1 MKFTDVA
8 GIMNIPYVAEKV
20 KLSHVAE
27 IVKLSHVAGILEA
40 GSMYDRILHWK
51 LLKISVQIPY
61 PKNFE
66 QLPVQYAGTKHEIC
80 RLFTIDYQ
88 YSHKNTYGN
97 SW

>member
-40 GSMYDRILHWK
+40 GSMYDHHTWAWSFK
-51 LLKISVQIPY
+51 Q
-61 PKNFE
+61 
-66 QLPVQYAGTKHEIC
+66 
-80 RLFTIDYQ
+80 
-88 YSHKNTYGN
+88 N
-97 SW
+97 SWWIDPWFLKALNEMFCPVFVAVLPT

>member
-40 GSMYDRILHWK
+40 GSMYDQIGVVRFLVPQNIRFLSNLATKMTISFKKCQKTRI
-51 LLKISVQIPY
+51 I
-61 PKNFE
+61 
-66 QLPVQYAGTKHEIC
+66 
-80 RLFTIDYQ
+80 
-88 YSHKNTYGN
+88 
-97 SW
+97 

>member
-40 GSMYDRILHWK
+40 GSMYD
-51 LLKISVQIPY
+51 P
-61 PKNFE
+61 
-66 QLPVQYAGTKHEIC
+66 TKHFIKILC
-80 RLFTIDYQ
+80 VDDDACHH
-88 YSHKNTYGN
+88 SNG
-97 SW
+97 

>member
-40 GSMYDRILHWK
+40 GSMYDPPPLEKYHR
-51 LLKISVQIPY
+51 LLVLAIETRLIIALRYVLDFSSPCSDTI
-61 PKNFE
+61 N
-66 QLPVQYAGTKHEIC
+66 C
-80 RLFTIDYQ
+80 RR
-88 YSHKNTYGN
+88 
-97 SW
+97 

>member
-40 GSMYDRILHWK
+40 GSMYDRRVDFFTSK
-51 LLKISVQIPY
+51 LPMIGMHNQLISLDPKIPWNKKRKFYITQP
-61 PKNFE
+61 
-66 QLPVQYAGTKHEIC
+66 
-80 RLFTIDYQ
+80 
-88 YSHKNTYGN
+88 
-97 SW
+97 

>member
-40 GSMYDRILHWK
+40 GSMYDRTTEPFCEYPAKKSPRTILNMETSDK
-51 LLKISVQIPY
+51 KS
-61 PKNFE
+61 
-66 QLPVQYAGTKHEIC
+66 TM
-80 RLFTIDYQ
+80 
-88 YSHKNTYGN
+88 
-97 SW
+97 

>member
-40 GSMYDRILHWK
+40 GSMYDPCQFRLIQF
-51 LLKISVQIPY
+51 SVGQ
-61 PKNFE
+61 F
-66 QLPVQYAGTKHEIC
+66 
-80 RLFTIDYQ
+80 
-88 YSHKNTYGN
+88 
-97 SW
+97 

>member
-40 GSMYDRILHWK
+40 GSMYDR
-51 LLKISVQIPY
+51 Y
-61 PKNFE
+61 
-66 QLPVQYAGTKHEIC
+66 QLVIKRIAGKFTFFGGGF
-80 RLFTIDYQ
+80 LNFTIQ
-88 YSHKNTYGN
+88 LVH
-97 SW
+97 

>member
-40 GSMYDRILHWK
+40 GSMYDLYIH
-51 LLKISVQIPY
+51 S
-61 PKNFE
+61 KNYFS
-66 QLPVQYAGTKHEIC
+66 EI
-80 RLFTIDYQ
+80 Q
-88 YSHKNTYGN
+88 
-97 SW
+97 

>member
-40 GSMYDRILHWK
+40 GSMYDPHYVFSMFNFDFRRKK
-51 LLKISVQIPY
+51 LSNVSFFHTSYRHPR
-61 PKNFE
+61 
-66 QLPVQYAGTKHEIC
+66 VGTTKK
-80 RLFTIDYQ
+80 LTQ
-88 YSHKNTYGN
+88 
-97 SW
+97 

>member
-40 GSMYDRILHWK
+40 GSMYDPYYNYTKYSGPLLHY
-51 LLKISVQIPY
+51 LLYLHTREVPSFPFCTVY
-61 PKNFE
+61 
-66 QLPVQYAGTKHEIC
+66 
-80 RLFTIDYQ
+80 
-88 YSHKNTYGN
+88 
-97 SW
+97 